1 MVQPEALFGVIAQQL
16 PEELTGLTQISLIA
30 GTAAMFIGMVAF
42 IAMGWGV
49 EDEKKQEYYA
59 ITILIPAIAFVSYLT
74 MALGI
79 GETAIQVDIGGADQ
93 ETLHIFW
100 ARYADWLFTT
110 PLLLLDLGLLAGA
123 SRVEIG
129 SLIGLDVMMIITGV
143 YGAFTTGQQFLLN
156 DVANRII
163 WWGVSTAFLL
173 VLLYFLT
180 SRLTAKARQ
189 MSGDAASTFMTLRN
203 LVIVL
208 WLAYPVV
215 WILGTEG
222 TLGIVPLGVETALF
236 AVLDVTAKVGFGFI
250 LLRSRAVMGG
260 TGTDVGATATA
271 DD

>member
-1 MVQPEALFGVIAQQL
+1 MVQIHEVIWLVAQL
-16 PEELTGLTQISLIA
+16 GGEKEIPGLGQIALIA
-30 GTAAMFIGMVAF
+30 GTAAMFLGMVAF
-42 IAMGWGV
+42 IAMGWG
-49 EDEKKQEYYA
+49 EDDPDRQEFYA
-59 ITILIPAIAFVSYLT
+59 ITITIPAIAFVSYLM

-79 GETAIQVDIGGADQ
+79 GEVNVGVSAEVGSLDIY
-93 ETLHIFW
+93 W

-129 SLIGLDVMMIITGV
+129 TLIGLDVLMILTGLV
-143 YGAFTTGQQFLLN
+143 GAFTGGAQFLLEPA
-156 DVANRII
+156 ANRII
-163 WWGVSTAFLL
+163 WWGISTAFLL

-222 TLGIVPLGVETALF
+222 TLEIIPLGIETALF

-260 TGTDVGATATA
+260 TEAGAGATATA

>member
-1 MVQPEALFGVIAQQL
+1 
-16 PEELTGLTQISLIA
+16 
-30 GTAAMFIGMVAF
+30 MVAF

-49 EDEKKQEYYA
+49 RDEKKQEYYA

-74 MALGI
+74 MTLGL
-79 GETAIQVDIGGADQ
+79 GEVNIFVSEEVGSLD
-93 ETLHIFW
+93 IFW
-100 ARYADWLFTT
+100 ARYADWLLTT
-110 PLLLLDLGLLAGA
+110 PLLLIDLGLLAGA

-129 SLIGLDVMMIITGV
+129 ALVGLDVMMIVTGV
-143 YGAFTTGQQFLLN
+143 YGAFTGGAQFLLSPE
-156 DVANRII
+156 ANRII

-189 MSGDAASTFMTLRN
+189 MSGDAASTFTTLRN

-222 TLGIVPLGVETALF
+222 TLEIIPLGVETALF

-260 TGTDVGATATA
+260 SEADVGATATA